1 MKEINQE
8 NRLPD
13 EKELRQ
19 ENLSRVKKADRKAL
33 PKFLLI
39 LLIAHRSFSGRRPSE
54 ETPGAAAKG

>member
-19 ENLSRVKKADRKAL
+19 ENLSRVKKADKKAL

-39 LLIAHRSFSGRRPSE
+39 LLISAVIGFAVGILI
-54 ETPGAAAKG
+54 GMA

>member
-39 LLIAHRSFSGRRPSE
+39 LLIA
-54 ETPGAAAKG
+54 AVV

>member
-19 ENLSRVKKADRKAL
+19 ENLSRVKKPTERRS
-33 PKFLLI
+33 
-39 LLIAHRSFSGRRPSE
+39 RSFC
-54 ETPGAAAKG
+54 